1 MTPAVISAP
10 FDASNWHLMISA
22 SSASALSIAATYLA
36 DSRLEGTEIKLS
48 TLPTAGHNGVAG
60 DPNAGLDRHKAAHAE
75 FAGAGG
81 GHPSSTCRV
90 RHCWLANV
98 DLTPALFRHNHIMP
112 WIAIDDT
119 DRLYDPR
126 ARPRG
131 HGCAIN

>member
-1 MTPAVISAP
+1 
-10 FDASNWHLMISA
+10 
-22 SSASALSIAATYLA
+22 

-119 DRLYDPR
+119 DSLYDPR

-131 HGCAIN
+131 HGCAINYGPWRAGFSAFHYEATLAGQAAGPAW